1 MCTVTGPAVLP
12 EAVMARAAADLALLH
27 TAHTTGRLF
36 FPRAQQEQQQ
46 AVATILNMQKRA
58 GRFF

>member
-1 MCTVTGPAVLP
+1 VLP

-36 FPRAQQEQQQ
+36 FPREQQEQQQ